1 MRFEDISRTDI
12 ENLIEEWIHNERNRK
27 ILKRR
32 LIDGILFDDLSAE
45 FNLSV
50 QQIKTIVYRGTDTI
64 FRHLKEK

>member
-32 LIDGILFDDLSAE
+32 LIDGVLFDDLSAE